1 MNTSKVL
8 NALASVAV
16 TVARDFTPHG
26 QAIATL
32 IASVN
37 ELTGRKIPLSLPNI
51 DYHADADGDGIE
63 DRVDADGGTVAAVTD
78 EMLKAG
84 VLAYEDCTRKL
95 EFADQVTP
103 AALVAAYLAMYDARP
118 K

>member
-1 MNTSKVL
+1 MNLKKTL

-63 DRVDADGGTVAAVTD
+63 DRVDPDNGTVAAVTD
-78 EMLKAG
+78 EMIKAG
-84 VLAYEDCTRKL
+84 AEAMREHYENGGGDQTDEIPYTRIY
-95 EFADQVTP
+95 F
-103 AALVAAYLAMYDARP
+103 AMYNARP
-118 K
+118 R